1 MFGGDIAATSRRWW
15 AATPSATWSTC
26 PTSLTDPVA
35 AAAETPTFTARPTL
49 TPLPRQYA
57 FSHFVRETANCYQRN
72 GQEATPAE
80 VEADIMHDVPL
91 AAERLMRLY
100 ADNLCEEQE
109 SWRQMSGIGWMLGAP
124 DVPLPKPSQ

>member
-1 MFGGDIAATSRRWW
+1 M
-15 AATPSATWSTC
+15 
-26 PTSLTDPVA
+26 A

-49 TPLPRQYA
+49 TPLPRQCA

-72 GQEATPAE
+72 GQVATLEE
-80 VEADIMHDVPL
+80 VDADIMQGVPL
-91 AAERLMRLY
+91 AAERRMRLY

-109 SWRQMSGIGWMLGAP
+109 SWRQMSGRVGWMLCAP